1 MSMSSLQTVR
11 SMVSQFGSISLDKM
25 DAVKLMDRIDM
36 KFILPFEQFSCILPQ
51 LAQNYKVL
59 TIDDNQVFSYQTD
72 YYDTPDLNMF
82 YDHHNGRLTRFK
94 VRHREYIESRL
105 AFLEVKF
112 RSNKGRIIKERIKY
126 QNRNNQLFASFI
138 ETHTPYCPGKLA
150 CKVVNHFNRFTL
162 VDLGMHERVTT
173 DFNVSFTDNTRNI
186 SLSGLVIIEIK
197 QAHADKTSLIYQTMK
212 KNNIRPSSI
221 SKYCIGVSLLNNKS
235 KSNNFKQTILQINK
249 LSHVEFTA

>member
-11 SMVSQFGSISLDKM
+11 SMVSQFDPIFLYEM

-36 KFILPFEQFSCILPQ
+36 KFILPFEQFTGILPQ

-59 TIDDNQVFSYQTD
+59 TMDDNRVFSYQTD

-94 VRHREYIESRL
+94 VRHREYIESQL
-105 AFLEVKF
+105 GFLEVKF

-126 QNRNNQLFASFI
+126 QNQNNQSFAGFI
-138 ETHTPYCPGKLA
+138 EKHTPYNPGKLT
-150 CKVVNHFNRFTL
+150 CTVVNHFNRFTL
-162 VDLGMHERVTT
+162 VDHGLKERVTT
-173 DFNVSFTDNTRNI
+173 DFNISFTDKLRNI
-186 SLSGLVIIEIK
+186 FLNGLVIIEIK
-197 QAHADKTSLIYQTMK
+197 QARADKTSLIYQALK
-212 KNNIRPSSI
+212 KNNIRPTSI
-221 SKYCIGVSLLNNKS
+221 SKYCVGVSLLNDMS
-235 KSNNFKQTILQINK
+235 KNNNFKQILLQINK